1 MDSDDVLK
9 MLEKHE
15 QDCHV
20 RYAKVEKA
28 LDRLDIKLWGIVVI
42 IIIASGLEQLL

>member
-9 MLEKHE
+9 LLEKHE
-15 QDCHV
+15 KECHV

-28 LDRLDIKLWGIVVI
+28 LERLDTKLWGIVVI